1 MPDIIAIQFADYG
14 PAEVLV
20 ASRIAAPT
28 PATGEV
34 LIDVHA
40 ASVNPIDWKVRS
52 GILKGVFPAKLPM
65 ITGRDGAGV
74 ISAVG
79 EGVDPVRIGQRV
91 CFLASRGVG
100 AWAEQIVLPASLA
113 VPIPDTLSFTDAA
126 ALPLAGLSAWAA
138 LVTAAG
144 IGPGMRVLIHA
155 AAGGVGTLA
164 VQIARARGAQ
174 VFATCSARNVDYVR
188 ALGADFV
195 IPYDQE
201 KFEDRVSGLD
211 VVFDTLGG
219 DIHRRSYAV
228 LRKGGVLVC
237 LTADPYEDRGAEY
250 GVSVKMAQVL
260 PNPDALAGLVDM
272 IRTGRMM
279 PIVEHVLPFSDFAA
293 AQRLS
298 EQGHARGKT
307 VLQIRPLA
315 SQPRA
320 AAAAH
325 G

>member
-1 MPDIIAIQFADYG
+1 MPDILAIQFSDYG
-14 PAEVLV
+14 PADVL
-20 ASRIAAPT
+20 AAKRIAAPV
-28 PATGEV
+28 PAAGEV
-34 LIDVHA
+34 VIDVYA
-40 ASVNPIDWKVRS
+40 ASVNPIDWKIRS

-65 ITGRDGAGV
+65 ITGRDGAGI

-79 EGVDPVRIGQRV
+79 EGVDPALVGQRV

-100 AWAEQIVLPASLA
+100 AWAEQIVLPAPLA
-113 VPIPDTLSFTDAA
+113 VAIPDTLSFTDAA

-138 LVTAAG
+138 LVTAAE
-144 IGPGMRVLIHA
+144 IGCGMKVLIHA

-188 ALGADFV
+188 ALGADV
-195 IPYDQE
+195 IIPYDQE
-201 KFEDRVSGLD
+201 KFEDQVSGLD
-211 VVFDTLGG
+211 IVFDTLGG
-219 DIHRRSYAV
+219 DVHRRSYAV

-260 PNPDALAGLVDM
+260 PDADALSALVVLIKAGRL
-272 IRTGRMM
+272 M

-307 VLQIRPLA
+307 VLEIRPREG
-315 SQPRA
+315 QPRA

>member
-1 MPDIIAIQFADYG
+1 MPDILAVQFADYG
-14 PAEVLV
+14 PADVL
-20 ASRIAAPT
+20 AAHRIPAPVPAA
-28 PATGEV
+28 GDV

-52 GILKGVFPAKLPM
+52 GALKGVFPAKLPM

-74 ISAVG
+74 IRAAG
-79 EGVDPVRIGQRV
+79 EGVDTARIGQRV

-100 AWAEQIVLPASLA
+100 AWAEQIVLPAPLA
-113 VPIPDTLSFTDAA
+113 VPIPETLSFTDAA

-138 LVTAAG
+138 LVTAAE
-144 IGPGMRVLIHA
+144 IAAGMRVLIHA

-164 VQIARARGAQ
+164 VQIARDRGAQ
-174 VFATCSARNVDYVR
+174 VFATCSGRNVNYVK
-188 ALGADFV
+188 ALGADTV
-195 IPYDQE
+195 IPYDRE
-201 KFEDRVSGLD
+201 KFDEQLSGLD
-211 VVFDTLGG
+211 VVFDTIGG

-228 LRKGGVLVC
+228 LRKGGTLVC
-237 LTADPYEDRGAEY
+237 LSAAPYEDRGAEL
-250 GVSVKMAQVL
+250 GVTVKMAQVL
-260 PNPDALAGLVDM
+260 PDPNALSALVALIKAGRL
-272 IRTGRMM
+272 M
-279 PIVEHVLPFSDFAA
+279 PVVEHILPFSDFAA

-307 VLQIRPLA
+307 VLEIRPRA
-315 SQPRA
+315 SQLRA

>member
-1 MPDIIAIQFADYG
+1 MPDIVAIQFADYG
-14 PAEVLV
+14 PADVL
-20 ASRIAAPT
+20 AANRIPAPSPAA
-28 PATGEV
+28 GEV
-34 LIDVHA
+34 LIDVYA

-52 GILKGVFPAKLPM
+52 GVLKGVFPAKLPM

-74 ISAVG
+74 IAAVG
-79 EGVDPVRIGQRV
+79 EGVDPARVGERV
-91 CFLASRGVG
+91 CFLASRGIG
-100 AWAEQIVLPASLA
+100 AWAEQIVLPATLA
-113 VPIPDTLSFTDAA
+113 VPIPDSLSFTDAA
-126 ALPLAGLSAWAA
+126 ALPLAGLSAWAG
-138 LVTAAG
+138 LVTAAEIGSG
-144 IGPGMRVLIHA
+144 IKVLIHA

-174 VFATCSARNVDYVR
+174 VFATCSTRNVDYVR
-188 ALGADFV
+188 ALGADVV
-195 IPYDQE
+195 IPYDRE
-201 KFEDRVSGLD
+201 KFEDKVSGLD
-211 VVFDTLGG
+211 IVFDTMGG

-250 GVSVKMAQVL
+250 GVSVKMAQVM
-260 PNPDALAGLVDM
+260 PDPSALAALVEM
-272 IRTGRMM
+272 IKAGRLM

-307 VLQIRPLA
+307 VLEIRPRA
-315 SQPRA
+315 TPPRA
-320 AAAAH
+320 AAVAH

>member
-1 MPDIIAIQFADYG
+1 MPDILAIQFSDYG
-14 PAEVLV
+14 PAEVL
-20 ASRIAAPT
+20 AAKRIPAPVPAA
-28 PATGEV
+28 GEV

-40 ASVNPIDWKVRS
+40 ASVNPIDWKIRS

-74 ISAVG
+74 ICAVG

-100 AWAEQIVLPASLA
+100 AWAEQIVLPEPLA
-113 VPIPDTLSFTDAA
+113 VPIPETLSFTDAA

-138 LVTAAG
+138 LVTAAEVG
-144 IGPGMRVLIHA
+144 CGMKVLIHA

-188 ALGADFV
+188 ALGADVV
-195 IPYDQE
+195 IPYDRE
-201 KFEDRVSGLD
+201 KFEDKVSGLD
-211 VVFDTLGG
+211 IVFDTMGG
-219 DIHRRSYAV
+219 DIHRRSYAT
-228 LRKGGVLVC
+228 LRKGGTLVC
-237 LTADPYEDRGAEY
+237 LSAEPYEDRGVEY

-260 PNPDALAGLVDM
+260 PDPKALSALVELIKAGR
-272 IRTGRMM
+272 IM

-307 VLQIRPLA
+307 VLQIRPRA
-315 SQPRA
+315 GQPRA